1 MFTVHR
7 VVAVGLR
14 QPSDVSTSV
23 RMGSFNTNP
32 LFSLIHASSESRCPL
47 GQKLGP
53 YFYWYTDIPKTAL
66 STRLSP
72 TATAITLA
80 GVPFI
85 KLFRWY
91 KLYSPPSFN
100 SLSSLIHPARPNNWN
115 RP

>member
-7 VVAVGLR
+7 VVAVGPH
-14 QPSDVSTSV
+14 QPPDVSTGV
-23 RMGSFNTNP
+23 RMGPFNTNP
-32 LFSLIHASSESRCPL
+32 LRPLIHASSESRCPL

-66 STRLSP
+66 STRLPP

-85 KLFRWY
+85 KLFRWC
-91 KLYSPPSFN
+91 KLYASPFFN
-100 SLSSLIHPARPNNWN
+100 PLIHPARPNNWN